1 MPMTLAII
9 LLLFFES
16 IRGEVLWEGDNNV
29 LTSSAKSIE
38 PHCTGKRPSAQDMLN
53 LLMQNYSR
61 TIMPQSGPV
70 HVMVEMTIQDVTEV
84 SVIKGSVALN
94 LWFSAIWRDE
104 RLAFSHLDECRKN
117 LSFDQAFEQRLWSP
131 NVCVVNTKDTIV
143 HESPKPNVL
152 LMVFPNGTVWLNYR
166 IRADAP
172 CQMDLSNFPMDVIK
186 CQLDFESS
194 SYNTA
199 NVDLE
204 WMSGDDAVAI
214 MDRQSILLPDF
225 HLGNITHRKVIS
237 VHKAGEWHRLEVEID
252 FHRMYGYY
260 VLQMYLPTYISVFI
274 SWIAFVINAK
284 ALVARIVLGVNSL
297 MALTFQFGTVFS
309 ALPPVSYIK
318 AIDIW
323 MFTCVAFI
331 FCSLIEMACVAYL
344 EKKSKLICSTRNG
357 ENSTMWKFFGTAG
370 GIYTALPQADNH
382 ADLLQNY
389 GKAAQKVRTNQRG
402 DLMIDYGSRIDR
414 ISSFAFPIAFAIFNV
429 VYWTYYLTAK

>member
-1 MPMTLAII
+1 
-9 LLLFFES
+9 
-16 IRGEVLWEGDNNV
+16 
-29 LTSSAKSIE
+29 
-38 PHCTGKRPSAQDMLN
+38 
-53 LLMQNYSR
+53 
-61 TIMPQSGPV
+61 MPQSGPV

-131 NVCVVNTKDTIV
+131 NVCVVNTKETIV

-297 MALTFQFGTVFS
+297 MALTFQ
-309 ALPPVSYIK
+309 
-318 AIDIW
+318 
-323 MFTCVAFI
+323 
-331 FCSLIEMACVAYL
+331 
-344 EKKSKLICSTRNG
+344 
-357 ENSTMWKFFGTAG
+357 
-370 GIYTALPQADNH
+370 ADNH

-414 ISSFAFPIAFAIFNV
+414 MSSFAFPIAFAIFNV